1 MSNFQ
6 ARLTELGLIKAE
18 KDSNWRKR
26 GFQEP
31 RYIVSMYNYY
41 KLNLF
46 NS

>member
-26 GFQEP
+26 GF
-31 RYIVSMYNYY
+31 
-41 KLNLF
+41 
-46 NS
+46 